1 MNAVP
6 LLFAQQAADNTGR
19 TIRLIIMGLLAV
31 AMLLALLTVWYWR
44 HTDPRRRLRPVA
56 DPVGVQEQSYAHEA
70 PGPDAGSP
78 VAGPSAGSGSFAAT
92 ISETEADEW
101 LRLTGPQALPRT
113 QTNSTH
119 NPAAG
124 LP

>member
-1 MNAVP
+1 MNPVP

-31 AMLLALLTVWYWR
+31 AVLLALLTVWYWR
-44 HTDPRRRLRPVA
+44 HTDPRRRPRPVN
-56 DPVGVQEQSYAHEA
+56 DPVANQEPLSTQHGPA
-70 PGPDAGSP
+70 PDADLP
-78 VAGPSAGSGSFAAT
+78 VTGRSVASSAFSSA

-113 QTNSTH
+113 PNQLD
-119 NPAAG
+119 A
-124 LP
+124 

>member
-1 MNAVP
+1 MNPVP

-19 TIRLIIMGLLAV
+19 TIRLIIVGLLAV
-31 AMLLALLTVWYWR
+31 AVLLALLTVWYWR

-56 DPVGVQEQSYAHEA
+56 DPVGVQEQSYAH
-70 PGPDAGSP
+70 PGPVPDAGSP
-78 VAGPSAGSGSFAAT
+78 AAGLSVGSAPFAAA

-113 QTNSTH
+113 PNQLD
-119 NPAAG
+119 A
-124 LP
+124 